1 MIEKLKHKYALSD
14 KGAKDMVR
22 AIFAVALANLV
33 LMMPV
38 GLLYFLAS
46 YLLDGEVPR
55 EKLPFFIAA
64 IVVIL
69 LLIVLTS
76 IFQYRSTFFSTYVES
91 GVRRRTLAEK
101 LRKIPLSFF
110 GKKDLADLT
119 NTIMADCALLETA
132 SSHWIPELILLP
144 VEDGAGGDLGHAGGI
159 FDRALFQEVSEK
171 YAGKG
176 IGLQGELPGR
186 YPGRTGDRA

>member
-14 KGAKDMVR
+14 KGAKDMIR

-64 IVVIL
+64 IVAIL
-69 LLIVLTS
+69 LLIALTT

-91 GVRRRTLAEK
+91 A
-101 LRKIPLSFF
+101 LRKSCGRFRFPS
-110 GKKDLADLT
+110 LARK
-119 NTIMADCALLETA
+119 
-132 SSHWIPELILLP
+132 ILP
-144 VEDGAGGDLGHAGGI
+144 I
-159 FDRALFQEVSEK
+159 
-171 YAGKG
+171 
-176 IGLQGELPGR
+176 
-186 YPGRTGDRA
+186 

>member
-14 KGAKDMVR
+14 KGAKDMIR

-64 IVVIL
+64 IVAIL
-69 LLIVLTS
+69 LLIALTT

-132 SSHWIPELILLP
+132 SSHWIPELIGAMISTTIIVLSLFFFP

-159 FDRALFQEVSEK
+159 FDRALFQEV
-171 YAGKG
+171 Y
-176 IGLQGELPGR
+176 
-186 YPGRTGDRA
+186 